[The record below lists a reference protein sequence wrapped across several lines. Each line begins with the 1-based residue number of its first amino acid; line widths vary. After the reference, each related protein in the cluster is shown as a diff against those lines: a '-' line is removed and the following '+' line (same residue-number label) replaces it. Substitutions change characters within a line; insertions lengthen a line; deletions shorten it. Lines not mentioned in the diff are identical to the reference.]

1 MLHYPPNN
9 ILEVAALKVGTRL
22 AGKTPSEIAE
32 SARRAERLGFDTVS
46 SSETNHNPFLPL
58 PIAAEHTERVGLRT
72 SIALSFAR
80 SPMDTAYIGWD
91 IQAMS
96 GGRFTLG
103 LGSQVRGHIVR
114 RFGMNWSAP
123 APRMREYIQALRHI
137 WNAWQTRTPVKFH
150 GDHYDFNL
158 MPPFFN
164 PGPIANP
171 DVKVFI
177 SAVNPYML
185 RVAGEV
191 CDGVLLHG
199 FCTPK
204 YTRDVIIPNLE
215 IGAKRAG
222 RSLDE
227 IEINAGGFIITG
239 ATEEEVEAKKA
250 GVKGQI
256 SFYASTRSYEGVMS
270 AHGWQD
276 TAARLYR
283 MSVDNRWPE
292 MPNEISDEMLET
304 FAVVGAHDEIVSK
317 LKAAHGD
324 YATSISFDMPTP
336 TPADEE
342 RLAAMVSELR
352 G

>member
-1 MLHYPPNN
+1 M
-9 ILEVAALKVGTRL
+9 KVGTRL
-22 AGKTPSEIAE
+22 SGRMPNEIAE
-32 SARRAERLGFDTVS
+32 SARRADRLGFDSAS
-46 SSETNHNPFLPL
+46 SSETNHNPFLPVA
-58 PIAAEHTERVGLRT
+58 IAAGHTENVNLRT
-72 SIALSFAR
+72 SIALAFAR
-80 SPMDTAYIGWD
+80 SPMDMAYLAWD
-91 IQAMS
+91 LQAMS
-96 GGRFTLG
+96 GGRFVLG

-114 RFGMNWSAP
+114 RFSMDWSAP

-137 WNAWQTRTPVKFH
+137 WSAWQNREPIRFH
-150 GDHYDFNL
+150 GDHYNFNL

-164 PGPIANP
+164 PGPIENP
-171 DVKVFI
+171 DVKVYI

-204 YTRDVIIPNLE
+204 YTRDVIIPNLK
-215 IGAKRAG
+215 IGADRAG

-239 ATEEEVEAKKA
+239 ETEEEVESKKA

-270 AHGWQD
+270 THGWDD

-283 MSVDNRWPE
+283 MSVDNKWPE
-292 MPNEISDEMLET
+292 MPGQITDEMLET
-304 FAVVGAHDEIVSK
+304 FAVVGTYDEIVDK

-324 YATSISFDMPTP
+324 YATSISFDFPTD
-336 TPADEE
+336 TPEEEE
-342 RLAAMVSELR
+342 RVAAMVAELQ

>member
-1 MLHYPPNN
+1 M
-9 ILEVAALKVGTRL
+9 KVGSRL
-22 AGKTPSEIAE
+22 DGRTPQQIAA
-32 SARRAERLGFDTVS
+32 SARRAERLGFDTYS

-58 PIAAEHTERVGLRT
+58 TIAAEHTETINLRT
-72 SIALSFAR
+72 SIALAFAR
-80 SPMDTAYIGWD
+80 SPMDVAYIGWD
-91 IQAMS
+91 LQAMS
-96 GGRFTLG
+96 NGRFTLG

-137 WNAWQTRTPVKFH
+137 WNAWQTQEPVRFH

-164 PGPIANP
+164 PGAIEKP
-171 DVKVFI
+171 DVKVYV

-204 YTRDVIIPNLE
+204 YTRDVIIPNLK
-215 IGAKRAG
+215 IGAERSG
-222 RSLDE
+222 RSLDDF
-227 IEINAGGFIITG
+227 EINAGGFTITG
-239 ATEEEVEAKKA
+239 ATEEEVESKKA

-256 SFYASTRSYEGVMS
+256 SFYASTRSYESVMS
-270 AHGWQD
+270 THGWED

-283 MSVDNRWPE
+283 MSVDNRWGE
-292 MPNEISDEMLET
+292 MPNQITDDMLET
-304 FAVVGAHDEIVSK
+304 FAVIGTHDEIVDK
-317 LKAAHGD
+317 LKKAHGD
-324 YATSISFDMPTP
+324 YATSISFDIPTP
-336 TPADEE
+336 TGEDEE
-342 RLAAMVSELR
+342 MLAGMVSELHSV
-352 G
+352 

>member
-1 MLHYPPNN
+1 M
-9 ILEVAALKVGTRL
+9 KVGTRL
-22 AGKTPSEIAE
+22 AGSAPAEIAE
-32 SARRAERLGFDTVS
+32 SARRADRLGFDTTS
-46 SSETNHNPFLPL
+46 SAETNHNPFLPL
-58 PIAAEHTERVGLRT
+58 AIAAEHTENVNLRT
-72 SIALSFAR
+72 SIALAFAR
-80 SPMDTAYIGWD
+80 SPMDVAYLSWD
-91 IQAMS
+91 LQAMS
-96 GGRFTLG
+96 GGRFVLG

-114 RFGMNWSAP
+114 RFSMNWTAP

-137 WNAWQTRTPVKFH
+137 WNAWQTGERVQFH

-164 PGPIANP
+164 PGSVKNP
-171 DVKVFI
+171 DVKVYI

-204 YTRDVIIPNLE
+204 YTRDVIIPNLK
-215 IGAKRAG
+215 IGADRAG

-239 ATEEEVEAKKA
+239 ETEEEVESKKA
-250 GVKGQI
+250 GVKSQI
-256 SFYASTRSYEGVMS
+256 SFYASTRSYESVMS
-270 AHGWQD
+270 THGWED

-292 MPNEISDEMLET
+292 MGAQITDDMLET
-304 FAVVGAHDEIVSK
+304 FAVVGTHDQIVSK
-317 LKAAHGD
+317 LKETHGD
-324 YATSISFDMPTP
+324 YATSISFDFPTSNP
-336 TPADEE
+336 EEEE
-342 RLAAMVSELR
+342 RLAAMITELQT
-352 G
+352 

>member
-1 MLHYPPNN
+1 MPN
-9 ILEVAALKVGTRL
+9 
-22 AGKTPSEIAE
+22 EIAE
-32 SARRAERLGFDTVS
+32 SAQRADRLGFDSAS
-46 SSETNHNPFLPL
+46 SSETNHNPFLPVA
-58 PIAAEHTERVGLRT
+58 IAAGHSENVKLRT
-72 SIALSFAR
+72 SIALAFAR
-80 SPMDTAYIGWD
+80 SPMDMAYLAWD
-91 IQAMS
+91 LQAMS
-96 GGRFTLG
+96 GGRFALG

-114 RFGMNWSAP
+114 RFSMDWSAP

-137 WNAWQTRTPVKFH
+137 WNAWQNREPIRFH
-150 GDHYDFNL
+150 GDHYNFNL

-164 PGPIANP
+164 PGPIENP
-171 DVKVFI
+171 DMKVFI

-204 YTRDVIIPNLE
+204 YTRDVIIPNLK
-215 IGAKRAG
+215 IGADRAG

-239 ATEEEVEAKKA
+239 ETEEEVESKKA

-270 AHGWQD
+270 AHGWDD

-283 MSVDNRWPE
+283 MSVDNKWPE
-292 MPNEISDEMLET
+292 MPGQITDDMLET
-304 FAVVGAHDEIVSK
+304 FAVVGTYDEIVDK

-324 YATSISFDMPTP
+324 YATSISFDFPTS
-336 TPADEE
+336 TPEEEE
-342 RLAAMVSELR
+342 RVAAMVAELQS
-352 G
+352 

>member
-1 MLHYPPNN
+1 MSGRMPN
-9 ILEVAALKVGTRL
+9 
-22 AGKTPSEIAE
+22 EIAE
-32 SARRAERLGFDTVS
+32 SARRADRLGFDSAS
-46 SSETNHNPFLPL
+46 SSETNHNPFLPVA
-58 PIAAEHTERVGLRT
+58 IAAGHTENVNLRT
-72 SIALSFAR
+72 SIALAFAR
-80 SPMDTAYIGWD
+80 SPMDMAYLAWD
-91 IQAMS
+91 LQAMS
-96 GGRFTLG
+96 GGRFVLG

-114 RFGMNWSAP
+114 RFSMDWSAP

-137 WNAWQTRTPVKFH
+137 WNAWQNREPIRFH
-150 GDHYDFNL
+150 GDHYNFNL

-164 PGPIANP
+164 PGPIENP
-171 DVKVFI
+171 DVKVYI

-204 YTRDVIIPNLE
+204 YTRDVIIPNLK
-215 IGAKRAG
+215 IGADRAG

-239 ATEEEVEAKKA
+239 ETEEEVEAKKA

-270 AHGWQD
+270 THGWDD

-283 MSVDNRWPE
+283 MSVDNKWPE
-292 MPNEISDEMLET
+292 MPGQITDDMLET
-304 FAVVGAHDEIVSK
+304 FAVVGTYDEIVDK

-324 YATSISFDMPTP
+324 YATSISFDFPTD
-336 TPADEE
+336 TPEEEE
-342 RLAAMVSELR
+342 RVAAMVAELQS
-352 G
+352 

>member
-1 MLHYPPNN
+1 M
-9 ILEVAALKVGTRL
+9 KVGTRL
-22 AGKTPSEIAE
+22 AGNAPAEIAE
-32 SARRAERLGFDTVS
+32 SARRADRLGFDTTS
-46 SSETNHNPFLPL
+46 SAETNHNPFLPL
-58 PIAAEHTERVGLRT
+58 AIAAEHTENAELRT
-72 SIALSFAR
+72 SIALAFAR
-80 SPMDTAYIGWD
+80 SPMDVAYLSWD
-91 IQAMS
+91 LQAMS
-96 GGRFTLG
+96 GGRFVLG

-114 RFGMNWSAP
+114 RFSMNWTPP

-137 WNAWQTRTPVKFH
+137 WNAWQTGERVKFH

-164 PGPIANP
+164 PGSIPNP
-171 DVKVFI
+171 DVKVYI

-204 YTRDVIIPNLE
+204 YTREVIIPNLK
-215 IGAKRAG
+215 IGADRAG

-239 ATEEEVEAKKA
+239 ETEEEVESKKA

-256 SFYASTRSYEGVMS
+256 SFYASTRSYESVMS
-270 AHGWQD
+270 THGWED
-276 TAARLYR
+276 TAAMLYR

-292 MPNEISDEMLET
+292 MPNQITDDMLET
-304 FAVVGAHDEIVSK
+304 FAVVGTHDQIVSR
-317 LKAAHGD
+317 LKETHGD
-324 YATSISFDMPTP
+324 YATSISFDFPTS
-336 TPADEE
+336 TPEE
-342 RLAAMVSELR
+342 EQRLAAMITQLQS
-352 G
+352 

>member
-1 MLHYPPNN
+1 M
-9 ILEVAALKVGTRL
+9 KVGSRL
-22 AGKTPSEIAE
+22 DGRTPQQIAE
-32 SARRAERLGFDTVS
+32 SARRAERLGFDTYS

-58 PIAAEHTERVGLRT
+58 AIAAEHTERVDLRT
-72 SIALSFAR
+72 SIALAFAR
-80 SPMDTAYIGWD
+80 SPMDVAYIAWD
-91 IQAMS
+91 LQAMS
-96 GGRFTLG
+96 NGRFTLG

-137 WNAWQTRTPVKFH
+137 WNAWQTQEPVRFH
-150 GDHYDFNL
+150 GDHFDFNL

-164 PGPIANP
+164 PGPIEKP
-171 DVKVFI
+171 DVKVYV

-215 IGAKRAG
+215 IGAKRSG
-222 RSLDE
+222 RSLDDF
-227 IEINAGGFIITG
+227 EINAGGFIITG
-239 ATEEEVEAKKA
+239 ATEEEVESKKA

-256 SFYASTRSYEGVMS
+256 SFYASTRSYESVMS
-270 AHGWQD
+270 THGWED

-283 MSVDNRWPE
+283 MSVDNRWGE
-292 MPNEISDEMLET
+292 MPGQITDDMLET
-304 FAVVGAHDEIVSK
+304 FAVIGTHDEIVDK
-317 LKAAHGD
+317 LKEAHGD
-324 YATSISFDMPTP
+324 YATSISFDIPTA
-336 TPADEE
+336 TGEDEE
-342 RLAAMVSELR
+342 MLAGMVSELQSA
-352 G
+352 

>member
-1 MLHYPPNN
+1 M
-9 ILEVAALKVGTRL
+9 KVGTRL
-22 AGKTPSEIAE
+22 AGNAPAEIAE
-32 SARRAERLGFDTVS
+32 SARRADRLGFDTTS

-58 PIAAEHTERVGLRT
+58 AIAAEHTESAELRT
-72 SIALSFAR
+72 SIALAFAR
-80 SPMDTAYIGWD
+80 SPMDVAYLSWD
-91 IQAMS
+91 LQAMS
-96 GGRFTLG
+96 GGRFVLG

-114 RFGMNWSAP
+114 RFSMNWTPP

-137 WNAWQTRTPVKFH
+137 WNAWQTGERVQFH
-150 GDHYDFNL
+150 GDYYDFNL

-164 PGPIANP
+164 PGSIPNP
-171 DVKVFI
+171 DVKVYI

-204 YTRDVIIPNLE
+204 YTREVIIPNLK
-215 IGAKRAG
+215 IGADRAG

-239 ATEEEVEAKKA
+239 ETEEEVESKKA

-256 SFYASTRSYEGVMS
+256 SFYASTRSYESVMS
-270 AHGWQD
+270 THGWED

-292 MPNEISDEMLET
+292 MPNQITDDMLET
-304 FAVVGAHDEIVSK
+304 FAVVGTHDQIVSK
-317 LKAAHGD
+317 LKETHGD
-324 YATSISFDMPTP
+324 YATSISFDFPTS
-336 TPADEE
+336 TPEDEE
-342 RLAAMVSELR
+342 RLAAMVAQLQT
-352 G
+352 

>member
-1 MLHYPPNN
+1 M
-9 ILEVAALKVGTRL
+9 KVGTRL
-22 AGKTPSEIAE
+22 AGNAPAEIAE
-32 SARRAERLGFDTVS
+32 SARRADRLGFDTTS
-46 SSETNHNPFLPL
+46 SAETNHNPFLPL
-58 PIAAEHTERVGLRT
+58 AIAAEHTENVNLRT
-72 SIALSFAR
+72 SIALAFAR
-80 SPMDTAYIGWD
+80 SPMDVAYLSWD
-91 IQAMS
+91 LQAMS
-96 GGRFTLG
+96 GGRFVLG

-114 RFGMNWSAP
+114 RFSMNWTAP

-137 WNAWQTRTPVKFH
+137 WNAWQKGEQVRFH

-164 PGPIANP
+164 PGSIPNP
-171 DVKVFI
+171 DVKVYI

-204 YTRDVIIPNLE
+204 YTRDVIIPNLK
-215 IGAKRAG
+215 IGADRAG
-222 RSLDE
+222 RSLDD

-239 ATEEEVEAKKA
+239 ATEEEVESKKA

-256 SFYASTRSYEGVMS
+256 SFYASTRSYESVMS
-270 AHGWQD
+270 THGWED

-292 MPNEISDEMLET
+292 MPGQITDDMLET
-304 FAVVGAHDEIVSK
+304 FAVVGTHDEIVSK
-317 LKAAHGD
+317 LKQTHGD
-324 YATSISFDMPTP
+324 YADSISFDFPTS
-336 TPADEE
+336 TPEEEE
-342 RLAAMVSELR
+342 RLAAMVTELQS
-352 G
+352 

>member
-1 MLHYPPNN
+1 MPN
-9 ILEVAALKVGTRL
+9 
-22 AGKTPSEIAE
+22 EIAE
-32 SARRAERLGFDTVS
+32 SARRADRLGFDSAS
-46 SSETNHNPFLPL
+46 SSETNHNPFLPVA
-58 PIAAEHTERVGLRT
+58 IAAGHSENVKLRT
-72 SIALSFAR
+72 SIALAFAR
-80 SPMDTAYIGWD
+80 SPMDMAYLAWD
-91 IQAMS
+91 LQAMS
-96 GGRFTLG
+96 GGRFVLG

-114 RFGMNWSAP
+114 RFSMDWSAP

-137 WNAWQTRTPVKFH
+137 WNAWQNREPIRFH
-150 GDHYDFNL
+150 GDHYNFNL

-164 PGPIANP
+164 PGPIENP
-171 DVKVFI
+171 DMKVFI

-204 YTRDVIIPNLE
+204 YTRDVIIPNLK
-215 IGAKRAG
+215 IGADRAG

-239 ATEEEVEAKKA
+239 ETEEEVESKKA

-270 AHGWQD
+270 AHGWDD

-283 MSVDNRWPE
+283 MSVDNKWPE
-292 MPNEISDEMLET
+292 MPGQITDDMLET
-304 FAVVGAHDEIVSK
+304 FAVVGTYDEIVDK

-324 YATSISFDMPTP
+324 YATSISFDFPTS
-336 TPADEE
+336 TPEEEE
-342 RLAAMVSELR
+342 RVAAMVAELQS
-352 G
+352 

>member
-1 MLHYPPNN
+1 MPN
-9 ILEVAALKVGTRL
+9 
-22 AGKTPSEIAE
+22 EIAE
-32 SARRAERLGFDTVS
+32 SAQRADRLGFDSAS
-46 SSETNHNPFLPL
+46 SSETNHNPFLPVA
-58 PIAAEHTERVGLRT
+58 IAAGHSENVKLRT
-72 SIALSFAR
+72 SIALAFAR
-80 SPMDTAYIGWD
+80 SPMDMAYLAWD
-91 IQAMS
+91 LQAMS
-96 GGRFTLG
+96 GGRFALG

-114 RFGMNWSAP
+114 RFSMDWSAP

-137 WNAWQTRTPVKFH
+137 WNAWQNREPIRFH
-150 GDHYDFNL
+150 GDHYNFNL

-164 PGPIANP
+164 PGPIENP
-171 DVKVFI
+171 DLKVFI

-204 YTRDVIIPNLE
+204 YTRDVIIPNLK
-215 IGAKRAG
+215 IGADRAG

-239 ATEEEVEAKKA
+239 ETEEEVESKKA

-270 AHGWQD
+270 AHGWDD

-283 MSVDNRWPE
+283 MSVDNKWPE
-292 MPNEISDEMLET
+292 MPGQITDDMLET
-304 FAVVGAHDEIVSK
+304 FAVVGTYDEIVDK

-324 YATSISFDMPTP
+324 YATSISFDFPTS
-336 TPADEE
+336 TPEEEE
-342 RLAAMVSELR
+342 RVAAMVAELQS
-352 G
+352 

>member
-1 MLHYPPNN
+1 M
-9 ILEVAALKVGTRL
+9 KVGSRL
-22 AGKTPSEIAE
+22 DGRTPQQIAA
-32 SARRAERLGFDTVS
+32 SARRAERLGFDAYS

-58 PIAAEHTERVGLRT
+58 SIAAEHTERIDLRT
-72 SIALSFAR
+72 SIALAFAR
-80 SPMDTAYIGWD
+80 SPMDVAYIGWD
-91 IQAMS
+91 LQAMS
-96 GGRFTLG
+96 NGRFTLG

-137 WNAWQTRTPVKFH
+137 WNAWQTQEPVRFH

-164 PGPIANP
+164 PGPIDKP
-171 DVKVFI
+171 DVKVYV

-204 YTRDVIIPNLE
+204 YTREVIIPNLE
-215 IGAKRAG
+215 IGAKRSG
-222 RSLDE
+222 RSLDNF
-227 IEINAGGFIITG
+227 EINAGGFIITG
-239 ATEEEVEAKKA
+239 ATEEEVESKRA

-256 SFYASTRSYEGVMS
+256 SFYASTRSYESVMS
-270 AHGWQD
+270 THGWED

-283 MSVDNRWPE
+283 MSVDNRWGE
-292 MPNEISDEMLET
+292 MPNQITDDMLET
-304 FAVVGAHDEIVSK
+304 FAVIGTHDEIVDK
-317 LKAAHGD
+317 LKEAHGD
-324 YATSISFDMPTP
+324 YATSISFDIPTP
-336 TPADEE
+336 TGEDEE
-342 RLAAMVSELR
+342 MLAGMVSELHTA
-352 G
+352 

>member
-1 MLHYPPNN
+1 M
-9 ILEVAALKVGTRL
+9 KVGSRL
-22 AGKTPSEIAE
+22 DGRSPQQIAA
-32 SARRAERLGFDTVS
+32 SARRAERVGFDTYS

-58 PIAAEHTERVGLRT
+58 AIAAEHTERVDLRT
-72 SIALSFAR
+72 SIALAFAR
-80 SPMDTAYIGWD
+80 SPMDVAYIAWD
-91 IQAMS
+91 LQAMS

-123 APRMREYIQALRHI
+123 APRMREYIHALRHV
-137 WNAWQTRTPVKFH
+137 WNAWQTQTPVKFH
-150 GDHYDFNL
+150 GDHFDFNL

-164 PGPIANP
+164 PGPIENP
-171 DVKVFI
+171 DVKVFV

-185 RVAGEV
+185 QVAGEV

-215 IGAKRAG
+215 IGARRAG
-222 RSLDE
+222 RSLDGF
-227 IEINAGGFIITG
+227 EINAGGFIITG
-239 ATEEEVEAKKA
+239 ATEEEVEAKKS

-270 AHGWQD
+270 AHGWED

-283 MSVDNRWPE
+283 MSVDNRWGE
-292 MPNEISDEMLET
+292 MPAQITDDMLET
-304 FAVVGAHDEIVSK
+304 FAVVGTYDEIVDK

-324 YATSISFDMPTP
+324 YATSISFDIATP
-336 TPADEE
+336 TGEE
-342 RLAAMVSELR
+342 EEMLAGMVAELQR
-352 G
+352 

>member
-1 MLHYPPNN
+1 M
-9 ILEVAALKVGTRL
+9 KVGTRL
-22 AGKTPSEIAE
+22 SGQMPNEIAE
-32 SARRAERLGFDTVS
+32 SARRADRLGFDSAS
-46 SSETNHNPFLPL
+46 SSETNHNPFLPVA
-58 PIAAEHTERVGLRT
+58 IAAGHTENVNLRT
-72 SIALSFAR
+72 SIALAFAR
-80 SPMDTAYIGWD
+80 SPMDMAYLAWD
-91 IQAMS
+91 LQAMS
-96 GGRFTLG
+96 GGRFVLG

-114 RFGMNWSAP
+114 RFSMDWSAP

-137 WNAWQTRTPVKFH
+137 WNAWQNREPIRFH
-150 GDHYDFNL
+150 GDHYNFNL

-164 PGPIANP
+164 PGPIENP
-171 DVKVFI
+171 DVKVYI

-204 YTRDVIIPNLE
+204 YTRDVIIPNLK
-215 IGAKRAG
+215 IGADRAG

-239 ATEEEVEAKKA
+239 ETEEEVESKKA

-270 AHGWQD
+270 THGWDD
-276 TAARLYR
+276 TAAKLYR
-283 MSVDNRWPE
+283 MSVDNKWPE
-292 MPNEISDEMLET
+292 MPGQITDDMLET
-304 FAVVGAHDEIVSK
+304 FAVVGTYDEIVDK

-324 YATSISFDMPTP
+324 YATSISFDFPTE
-336 TPADEE
+336 TPEEEE
-342 RLAAMVSELR
+342 RVAAMVAELQ

>member
-1 MLHYPPNN
+1 M
-9 ILEVAALKVGTRL
+9 KVGTRL
-22 AGKTPSEIAE
+22 AGQAPAEIAE
-32 SARRAERLGFDTVS
+32 SARRAERLGFDTSS

-58 PIAAEHTERVGLRT
+58 AIAAEHTRNVKLRT
-72 SIALSFAR
+72 SIALAFAR
-80 SPMDTAYIGWD
+80 SPMDVAYIAWD
-91 IQAMS
+91 LQAMS
-96 GGRFTLG
+96 GGRFVLG

-114 RFGMNWSAP
+114 RFSMNWTAP

-137 WNAWQTRTPVKFH
+137 WNAWQTGERVRFH

-164 PGPIANP
+164 PGPVPNP
-171 DVKVFI
+171 DIKVFI

-191 CDGVLLHG
+191 SDGVLLHG

-204 YTRDVIIPNLE
+204 YTRDVIIPNLK
-215 IGAKRAG
+215 IGADRAG

-239 ATEEEVEAKKA
+239 ETEEEIESKKA

-256 SFYASTRSYEGVMS
+256 SFYASTRSYESVMS
-270 AHGWQD
+270 THGWDD

-292 MPNEISDEMLET
+292 MADQITDDMLET
-304 FAVVGAHDEIVSK
+304 FAVVGTYDQIAAK
-317 LKAAHGD
+317 LKETHGD
-324 YATSISFDMPTP
+324 YATSISFDIPTS
-336 TPADEE
+336 TPEE
-342 RLAAMVSELR
+342 EKRLADIITELR
-352 G
+352 R

>member
-1 MLHYPPNN
+1 M
-9 ILEVAALKVGTRL
+9 KVGTRL
-22 AGKTPSEIAE
+22 AGRSPSEIAE
-32 SARRAERLGFDTVS
+32 SARRAERLGFDTTN

-58 PIAAEHTERVGLRT
+58 AIAAEHSQNVQLRT
-72 SIALSFAR
+72 SIALAFAR
-80 SPMDTAYIGWD
+80 SPMDMAYLSWD
-91 IQAMS
+91 LQDMS
-96 GGRFTLG
+96 GGRFALG

-114 RFGMNWSAP
+114 RFSMNWTAP

-137 WNAWQTRTPVKFH
+137 WNAWQNGERVQFH

-164 PGPIANP
+164 PGPIEKP

-204 YTRDVIIPNLE
+204 YTREVIIPNLK
-215 IGAKRAG
+215 IGADRAG

-239 ATEEEVEAKKA
+239 DTEEEVESKKA
-250 GVKGQI
+250 GVKSQI
-256 SFYASTRSYEGVMS
+256 SFYASTRSYESVMS
-270 AHGWQD
+270 AHGWED

-292 MPNEISDEMLET
+292 MGQQITDDMLEA
-304 FAVVGAHDEIVSK
+304 FAVVGTRDQIVAK
-317 LKAAHGD
+317 LKETHGD
-324 YATSISFDMPTP
+324 YATSISFDMPTS
-336 TPADEE
+336 TPEEEE
-342 RLAAMVSELR
+342 RLASMIAQLR
-352 G
+352 A

>member
-1 MLHYPPNN
+1 MPN
-9 ILEVAALKVGTRL
+9 
-22 AGKTPSEIAE
+22 EIAE
-32 SARRAERLGFDTVS
+32 SARRADRLGFDSAS
-46 SSETNHNPFLPL
+46 SSETNHNPFLPVA
-58 PIAAEHTERVGLRT
+58 IAAGHSENVKLRT
-72 SIALSFAR
+72 SIALAFAR
-80 SPMDTAYIGWD
+80 SPMDMAYLAWD
-91 IQAMS
+91 LQAMS
-96 GGRFTLG
+96 GGRFALG

-114 RFGMNWSAP
+114 RFSMDWSAP

-137 WNAWQTRTPVKFH
+137 WNAWQNREPIRFH
-150 GDHYDFNL
+150 GDHYNFNL

-164 PGPIANP
+164 PGPIENP
-171 DVKVFI
+171 DMKVFI

-204 YTRDVIIPNLE
+204 YTRDVIIPNLK
-215 IGAKRAG
+215 IGADRAG

-239 ATEEEVEAKKA
+239 ETEEEVESKKA

-270 AHGWQD
+270 AHGWDD

-283 MSVDNRWPE
+283 MSVDNKWPE
-292 MPNEISDEMLET
+292 MPGQITDDMLET
-304 FAVVGAHDEIVSK
+304 FAVVGTYDEIVDK

-324 YATSISFDMPTP
+324 YATSISFDFPTS
-336 TPADEE
+336 TPEEEE
-342 RLAAMVSELR
+342 RVAAMVAELQS
-352 G
+352 

>member
-1 MLHYPPNN
+1 M
-9 ILEVAALKVGTRL
+9 KVGTRL
-22 AGKTPSEIAE
+22 TGRTPRKIAE
-32 SARRAERLGFDTVS
+32 SARRAERIGFDTCS

-58 PIAAEHTERVGLRT
+58 TIAAEHTERVGLRT
-72 SIALSFAR
+72 SIALAFAR
-80 SPMDTAYIGWD
+80 SPMDVAYIGWD
-91 IQAMS
+91 LQALS

-114 RFGMNWSAP
+114 RFGMDWSAP
-123 APRMREYIQALRHI
+123 APRMREYIQALRHV
-137 WNAWQTRTPVKFH
+137 WNAWQTQTPVKFH

-164 PGPIANP
+164 PGPIDHP

-191 CDGVLLHG
+191 TDGVLLHG

-204 YTRDVIIPNLE
+204 YTRDVIIPNLK
-215 IGAKRAG
+215 IGADRVG
-222 RSLDE
+222 RSVDE
-227 IEINAGGFIITG
+227 IEINAGGFTITG
-239 ATEEEVEAKKA
+239 ETEEEVEAKKA

-270 AHGWQD
+270 AHGWED

-283 MSVDNRWPE
+283 MSVDNKWAE
-292 MPNEISDEMLET
+292 MPSQITDEMLDT
-304 FAVVGAHDEIVSK
+304 FAVVGTHDQIVAK
-317 LKAAHGD
+317 LKEAHGD
-324 YATSISFDMPTP
+324 YATSIGFDIPTE
-336 TPADEE
+336 TPEE
-342 RLAAMVSELR
+342 EATLASMIRELQ

>member
-1 MLHYPPNN
+1 MPN
-9 ILEVAALKVGTRL
+9 
-22 AGKTPSEIAE
+22 EIAE
-32 SARRAERLGFDTVS
+32 SARRADRLGFDSAS
-46 SSETNHNPFLPL
+46 SSETNHNPFLPVA
-58 PIAAEHTERVGLRT
+58 IAAGHSENVKLRT
-72 SIALSFAR
+72 SIALAFAR
-80 SPMDTAYIGWD
+80 SPMDMAYLAWD
-91 IQAMS
+91 LQAMS
-96 GGRFTLG
+96 GGRFALG

-114 RFGMNWSAP
+114 RFSMDWSAP

-137 WNAWQTRTPVKFH
+137 WNAWQNREPIRFH
-150 GDHYDFNL
+150 GDHYNFNL

-164 PGPIANP
+164 PGPIENP
-171 DVKVFI
+171 DLKVFI

-204 YTRDVIIPNLE
+204 YTRDVIIPNLK
-215 IGAKRAG
+215 IGADRAG

-239 ATEEEVEAKKA
+239 ETEEEVESKKA

-270 AHGWQD
+270 AHGWDD

-283 MSVDNRWPE
+283 MSVDNKWPE
-292 MPNEISDEMLET
+292 MPGQITDDMLET
-304 FAVVGAHDEIVSK
+304 FAVVGTYDEIVDK

-324 YATSISFDMPTP
+324 YATSISFDFPTS
-336 TPADEE
+336 TPEEEE
-342 RLAAMVSELR
+342 RVAAMVAELQS
-352 G
+352 